1 MKRVLN
7 NWHWLLP
14 IFLGLVVTEDV
25 VHFFVMLEVGGLSVR
40 QAVPKLFEYFSW
52 RSVFGYLFSTVFRIV
67 PFALL
72 AIITGLLGLKIRRDF
87 LVFTVIGGLVGIFLF
102 YIPATASVW
111 RPLYDGSRMSST
123 AVIAFLFI
131 PFCTVPYMLAG
142 TAGGLA
148 VTLFLVELE
157 GRLSKDERRILI
169 GDRKIPP
176 AFLALGCLGVSLLL
190 GLTLAKATRI
200 TEAKQALLV
209 EARSP
214 QTNPSR
220 QQDLYVQATNSCD
233 VKVLAELA
241 KNPQTPPSRLEEIY
255 QFSQTLDEKGE
266 VSRQPYRI
274 LYSLAQNHNTPS
286 WILVKLAG
294 RSESSIRLVA
304 GTNPNTP
311 VVILGKLVTD
321 QDNLVRTW
329 LSTNPKT
336 TKEVLLQLQSDK
348 DPLVRNYAATAW
360 KRHGFR
366 DDEDPSYFSHLA
378 DSPPGTSGYMK
389 KLALDISEGKQ
400 EAVDQ
405 LIKVVQELYRGIDY
419 NTEKKRLLDNYV
431 LVNAAFDILGE
442 QAGKGNL
449 NAMDALKRMAGVDH
463 VRGCSVH
470 ALGGAAAGGNLEAL
484 EMLLDYKQHGFLLS
498 STAIALAQAAA
509 ANNDRAVEFLA
520 DLLEQPKQKPL
531 WLVASRGLEG
541 AAKKGNAKAKAALE
555 KNERANHP

>member
-1 MKRVLN
+1 
-7 NWHWLLP
+7 
-14 IFLGLVVTEDV
+14 
-25 VHFFVMLEVGGLSVR
+25 MLEVGGLSVS
-40 QAVPKLFEYFSW
+40 QAFHKLFEYFSW
-52 RSVFGYLFSTVFRIV
+52 RSVFGYLFSTGFRIV

-72 AIITGLLGLKIRRDF
+72 AIITGLLGRKIRRDF
-87 LVFTVIGGLVGIFLF
+87 LVFTVIGGLIGVFLF
-102 YIPATASVW
+102 YIPATASIW
-111 RPLYDGSRMSST
+111 RPLYVGGRVSST

-131 PFCTVPYMLAG
+131 PFYAVPYMLAG

-157 GRLSKDERRILI
+157 GRRSKDERRNLI

-190 GLTLAKATRI
+190 GLALAKATRI
-200 TEAKQALLV
+200 AEAKQALLV
-209 EARSP
+209 EARSQ
-214 QTNPSR
+214 QTSPSR
-220 QQDLYVQATNSCD
+220 QQDLFVQATNSCD

-241 KNPQTPPSRLEEIY
+241 KNPQTPARRLEEIY
-255 QFSQTLDEKGE
+255 KYSQTLNERGV

-274 LYSLAQNHNTPS
+274 LYSLARNQNTPS
-286 WILVKLAG
+286 WILMKLAE
-294 RSESSIRLVA
+294 RSESSIRLAA

-311 VVILGKLVTD
+311 VEILGKLVTD

-329 LSTNPKT
+329 LSTNPKA
-336 TKEVLLQLQSDK
+336 TKEILLQLKSDK
-348 DPLVRNYAATAW
+348 DPLVQKNATTEW
-360 KRHGFR
+360 KRHGFS
-366 DDEDPSYFSHLA
+366 DDEDPSYFSRLA

-389 KLALDISEGKQ
+389 KTALDICEGKQ

-405 LIKVVQELYRGIDY
+405 LIKAVQELYRGIDY
-419 NTEKKRLLDNYV
+419 SKEKQRVQDNYV

-442 QAGKGNL
+442 QAGKGNP
-449 NAMDALKRMAGVDH
+449 NAMDALKRMAGLDH
-463 VRGCSVH
+463 VRGYSVH

-484 EMLLDYKQHGFLLS
+484 EMLLDYKQRGFLLS
-498 STAIALAQAAA
+498 STAIALAQAAT

-520 DLLEQPKQKPL
+520 DLLEQPAHKPL

-555 KNERANHP
+555 KNQAAAHQ